1 MKSRNSFEEEYNKI
15 EWKDENSNFNRHS
28 GIPKELPV
36 FFSDNFRI
44 LFFFARF
51 FQRWIKPVAAEFL
64 ATFMLVFWACMLQPS
79 SATISADP
87 IWPLV
92 PALAAGINLTIIIT
106 MFWDICVIQFNPCMT
121 VAFCLSGSIP
131 WRLCVPNIVSQCV
144 GAYLAALAASVL
156 RGIPVGMIPI
166 SDESDLHAIFWA
178 EFLFSFMMA
187 LVALM
192 AVLDPS
198 YSHSLTPLVVG
209 LTVTQGVFGGWFIG
223 AGCMNP
229 ARYHFF

>member
-1 MKSRNSFEEEYNKI
+1 MKSRESFEEEYAKI
-15 EWKDENSNFNRHS
+15 EWQDEHANFNRHL
-28 GIPKELPV
+28 GIPKDLPV
-36 FFSDNFRI
+36 FFTQNFRI
-44 LFFFARF
+44 LFCFVQF
-51 FQRWIKPVAAEFL
+51 FQRWIKPIAAECV

-79 SATISADP
+79 SPTISSDP
-87 IWPLV
+87 SWPLI

-106 MFWDICVIQFNPCMT
+106 MFWDICIIQFNPCMT
-121 VAFCLSGSIP
+121 IAFCLSGPIP
-131 WRLCVPNIVSQCV
+131 WRLCVPNIISQCL

-156 RGIPVGMIPI
+156 RGSPVGMIPI
-166 SDESDLHAIFWA
+166 SEESDLHAIFWA

-192 AVLDPS
+192 AVMDPS

-229 ARYHFF
+229 AR